1 VALLPLCSVKGAPGV
16 TTAACALGAVWPRER
31 PTPIVVE
38 CDPAGGD
45 LAARFGLEVTPGV
58 VSLTVALEREP
69 DVAAAAD
76 RNPLLEHA
84 QQLRGGLHVVVAP
97 TSPEE
102 MRLPLDRLAEDLSI
116 LAHAG
121 CDVIADCGRLE
132 SWGARERT
140 PIARLIQRAGVV
152 VMVVRPTLDEIQ
164 HLHGWLPSLHALRVQ
179 VLLLLSQRG
188 PYPADEVAAAL
199 DIPVIGTLPFDP
211 AAAAVLSGG
220 GRGIPGRTLA
230 LLRAA
235 RGVADA
241 LAVRLPATAPAL
253 PPQPSPSA
261 SAPVPVAEG
270 A

>member
-1 VALLPLCSVKGAPGV
+1 MALLPLCSVKGAPGV

-140 PIARLIQRAGVV
+140 PIARLIQRAGG
-152 VMVVRPTLDEIQ
+152 RCD
-164 HLHGWLPSLHALRVQ
+164 GC
-179 VLLLLSQRG
+179 
-188 PYPADEVAAAL
+188 PAHPGGDSASPRL
-199 DIPVIGTLPFDP
+199 
-211 AAAAVLSGG
+211 AAV
-220 GRGIPGRTLA
+220 PE
-230 LLRAA
+230 RAPRA
-235 RGVADA
+235 GAG
-241 LAVRLPATAPAL
+241 PAL
-253 PPQPSPSA
+253 PAWTVPARGDRQPPST
-261 SAPVPVAEG
+261 SR
-270 A
+270 

>member
-16 TTAACALGAVWPRER
+16 TTAACALGAVWPERR

-45 LAARFGLEVTPGV
+45 LAARFGLDVTPGV
-58 VSLTVALEREP
+58 VSLTVALEREH

-76 RNPLLEHA
+76 RNPLLDHA
-84 QQLRGGLHVVVAP
+84 QQLRGGLQVVVAP

-102 MRLPLDRLAEDLSI
+102 MRLPLERLAEDLSI

-121 CDVIADCGRLE
+121 WDVIADCGRLE
-132 SWGARERT
+132 GWGARERT
-140 PIARLIQRAGVV
+140 PIARLIQRAGLVV
-152 VMVVRPTLDEIQ
+152 VVARPNLEEIQ
-164 HLHGWLPSLHALRVQ
+164 HLHAWLPSLNALRVQ
-179 VLLLLSQRG
+179 VLVLISQRG
-188 PYPADEVAAAL
+188 PYPPEEIAAAL

-211 AAAAVLSGG
+211 AGAAVLSGG
-220 GRGIPGRTLA
+220 GRGISGRSLPV
-230 LLRAA
+230 LRAA

-241 LAVRLPATAPAL
+241 LAGRLPATVPGSAAQHSPL
-253 PPQPSPSA
+253 PGGPL
-261 SAPVPVAEG
+261 PVAEG

>member
-1 VALLPLCSVKGAPGV
+1 MALLPLCSVKGAPGV

-140 PIARLIQRAGVV
+140 PIARLIQRAGLVV
-152 VMVVRPTLDEIQ
+152 V
-164 HLHGWLPSLHALRVQ
+164 
-179 VLLLLSQRG
+179 
-188 PYPADEVAAAL
+188 VASAHPGGDSASPRL
-199 DIPVIGTLPFDP
+199 
-211 AAAAVLSGG
+211 AAV
-220 GRGIPGRTLA
+220 A
-230 LLRAA
+230 ERAPRA
-235 RGVADA
+235 GAG
-241 LAVRLPATAPAL
+241 PAL
-253 PPQPSPSA
+253 PAWTVSGRRGRSSPRHPGDRHP
-261 SAPVPVAEG
+261 PVRSGGCRSVVGRWPGRSRPHPRAATRG
-270 A
+270 ARGS

>member
-1 VALLPLCSVKGAPGV
+1 MALLPLCSVKGAPGV
-16 TTAACALGAVWPRER
+16 TTVACALGAVWPRER

-69 DVAAAAD
+69 DVASAVD

-84 QQLRGGLHVVVAP
+84 QQLRGGLQVVVAP

-140 PIARLIQRAGVV
+140 PIARLIQRAGLVV
-152 VMVVRPTLDEIQ
+152 VVARPTLEEIQ
-164 HLHGWLPSLHALRVQ
+164 HLHAWLPSLHALRVQ
-179 VLLLLSQRG
+179 VLVLLSQRG
-188 PYPADEVAAAL
+188 PYPSEEIAVAL

-253 PPQPSPSA
+253 PAQPSPSA
-261 SAPVPVAEG
+261 GVPVPSAER

>member
-16 TTAACALGAVWPRER
+16 TTAACALGAVWPHGR

-69 DVAAAAD
+69 NPATAAG
-76 RNPLLEHA
+76 RSPLLEHA
-84 QQLRGGLHVVVAP
+84 QQLRGGLRVVVAP

-102 MRLPLDRLAEDLSI
+102 MRVPLDRLAEDLSI

-152 VMVVRPTLDEIQ
+152 VMVARPTLEEIQ
-164 HLHGWLPSLHALRVQ
+164 HLHAWLPSLHALRVQ
-179 VLLLLSQRG
+179 VVVLLSQRG
-188 PYPADEVAAAL
+188 QYPAAEIAAAL
-199 DIPVIGTLPFDP
+199 DLPVIGALPFDP
-211 AAAAVLSGG
+211 ASAAVLSGG
-220 GRGIPGRTLA
+220 GRGIPGRSLT

-235 RGVADA
+235 RSVADT
-241 LAVRLPATAPAL
+241 LAARLPATVPGSA
-253 PPQPSPSA
+253 PQPSAQPGG
-261 SAPVPVAEG
+261 PVPVAEG

>member
-1 VALLPLCSVKGAPGV
+1 VAGQLVDLADGGEPALDGRRRAAGAGQ
-16 TTAACALGAVWPRER
+16 ACALGAVWPERR

-45 LAARFGLEVTPGV
+45 LAARFGLEVTRGV
-58 VSLTVALEREP
+58 VSLTVALEREH
-69 DVAAAAD
+69 DVAVAAD

-152 VMVVRPTLDEIQ
+152 MMVARPTLEEIQ
-164 HLHGWLPSLHALRVQ
+164 HLHAWLPSLQALRVQ

-188 PYPADEVAAAL
+188 TYPAEEIAAAL

-211 AAAAVLSGG
+211 AGASYSGG
-220 GRGIPGRTLA
+220 
-230 LLRAA
+230 
-235 RGVADA
+235 
-241 LAVRLPATAPAL
+241 
-253 PPQPSPSA
+253 
-261 SAPVPVAEG
+261 E
-270 A
+270 

>member
-1 VALLPLCSVKGAPGV
+1 MALLPLCSVKGAPGV
-16 TTAACALGAVWPRER
+16 TTAACALGAVWPHGR
-31 PTPIVVE
+31 PAPIVVE

-45 LAARFGLEVTPGV
+45 LAARFGLEVTRGV
-58 VSLTVALEREP
+58 VSLTVALEREH
-69 DVAAAAD
+69 DVAVAAD

-140 PIARLIQRAGVV
+140 PIARLIQRAGLVV
-152 VMVVRPTLDEIQ
+152 VVARPTLDEVQ
-164 HLHGWLPSLHALRVQ
+164 HLHAWLPSLHALRVQ
-179 VLLLLSQRG
+179 VLLLISQRG
-188 PYPADEVAAAL
+188 PYPPEEIAAAL
-199 DIPVIGTLPFDP
+199 DIPVIGTLPFDS
-211 AAAAVLSGG
+211 AGAAVLSGG
-220 GRGIPGRTLA
+220 GRGIPGRSLA

-241 LAVRLPATAPAL
+241 LAARLPATAPASIA
-253 PPQPSPSA
+253 QPSPPQ
-261 SAPVPVAEG
+261 SAPLPLAER

>member
-16 TTAACALGAVWPRER
+16 TTAACALGAVWPQER
-31 PTPIVVE
+31 PAPIVVE

-45 LAARFGLEVTPGV
+45 LAARFGLEVTRGV
-58 VSLTVALEREP
+58 VSLTVALEREH
-69 DVAAAAD
+69 DVAAPSD

-84 QQLRGGLHVVVAP
+84 QQLRGGLQVVVAP

-102 MRLPLDRLAEDLSI
+102 MRVPLDRLAEDLSI
-116 LAHAG
+116 LAHAA

-132 SWGARERT
+132 NWGARERT

-152 VMVVRPTLDEIQ
+152 VMVARPTLEEVQ
-164 HLHGWLPSLHALRVQ
+164 HLHAWLPSLNALRVQ
-179 VLLLLSQRG
+179 VLVLLSQRG
-188 PYPADEVAAAL
+188 PYSPEEIAAAL

-211 AAAAVLSGG
+211 AGAALLAGG
-220 GRGIPGRTLA
+220 GRGTPGRGLP

-241 LAVRLPATAPAL
+241 LTAQLPATAAASPVQ
-253 PPQPSPSA
+253 PSPQPSG
-261 SAPVPVAEG
+261 PVPLAEG
-270 A
+270 T

>member
-16 TTAACALGAVWPRER
+16 TTAACALGAVWPERR

-45 LAARFGLEVTPGV
+45 LAARFGLEVTRGV
-58 VSLTVALEREP
+58 VSLTVALEREH
-69 DVAAAAD
+69 DVAAAAN

-84 QQLRGGLHVVVAP
+84 QQLRGGLQVVVAP

-152 VMVVRPTLDEIQ
+152 VMVARPTLEEIQ
-164 HLHGWLPSLHALRVQ
+164 HLHAWLPSLNALRVQ
-179 VLLLLSQRG
+179 VLVLLSQRG
-188 PYPADEVAAAL
+188 PYPSEEIASAL

-211 AAAAVLSGG
+211 AGAALLSGG
-220 GRGIPGRTLA
+220 GRGIPGRGLA
-230 LLRAA
+230 VLRAA
-235 RGVADA
+235 RAVADA
-241 LAVRLPATAPAL
+241 LAARLPATAAASAAPFS
-253 PPQPSPSA
+253 PQPSG
-261 SAPVPVAEG
+261 PVPLAEG
-270 A
+270 V

>member
-1 VALLPLCSVKGAPGV
+1 VALLPLCSVKGGPGV

-45 LAARFGLEVTPGV
+45 LAARFGLEVTRGV
-58 VSLTVALEREP
+58 VSLTVALERAH

-84 QQLRGGLHVVVAP
+84 QQLRGGLYVVVAP

-132 SWGARERT
+132 SWGVRERT
-140 PIARLIQRAGVV
+140 PIARLIQRAGLVV
-152 VMVVRPTLDEIQ
+152 VVARPTLEEIQ
-164 HLHGWLPSLHALRVQ
+164 HLHAWLPSLHALRVE
-179 VLLLLSQRG
+179 VLVLLSQRG
-188 PYPADEVAAAL
+188 PYPPDEIATAL
-199 DIPVIGTLPFDP
+199 DTPVIGTLPFDS
-211 AAAAVLSGG
+211 AGAAVLSGG
-220 GRGIPGRTLA
+220 VRGISGRSLPV
-230 LLRAA
+230 LRAA
-235 RGVADA
+235 RGIADA
-241 LAVRLPATAPAL
+241 LAARLPATAFASPAQL
-253 PPQPSPSA
+253 SPQPGGPL
-261 SAPVPVAEG
+261 PVAEG

>member
-16 TTAACALGAVWPRER
+16 TTAACALGAVWPQSR
-31 PTPIVVE
+31 PVPIVVE

-45 LAARFGLEVTPGV
+45 LAARFGLEVTRGV
-58 VSLTVALEREP
+58 VSLTVALEREH
-69 DVAAAAD
+69 DVAPAAN

-132 SWGARERT
+132 SWVARERT

-152 VMVVRPTLDEIQ
+152 MMVARPTLEEIQ
-164 HLHGWLPSLHALRVQ
+164 HLHAWLPSLHALRVQ
-179 VLLLLSQRG
+179 VLVLLSQRG
-188 PYPADEVAAAL
+188 PYPAEEIAVAL

-211 AAAAVLSGG
+211 AGAAVLAGG
-220 GRGIPGRTLA
+220 GRGIPGRSLPV
-230 LLRAA
+230 LRAA

-241 LAVRLPATAPAL
+241 LADRLPATAFASPAQL
-253 PPQPSPSA
+253 SPQPGGPL
-261 SAPVPVAEG
+261 PVAEG